1 MHDNSFSAF
10 FQGACGDVTH

>member
-10 FQGACGDVTH
+10 FQEACGDVTH